1 VKKALLI
8 GVIVCTLAVGGIGAA
23 FAAGMSFSNV
33 GVLSL
38 GVTAV
43 PEVEADYIGFHLVS
57 AAGQPVTVDGVY
69 LSLDTDISGT
79 NAVSVSLRD
88 SNGNSLAWYAANDV
102 TWGNAAIQNLP
113 MTATGSTLP
122 TADQVYY
129 VKVTVATNSNYNLPF
144 P

>member
-1 VKKALLI
+1 VKKIFLI
-8 GVIVCTLAVGGIGAA
+8 GLIVCVLAVSGIGAA
-23 FAAGMSFSNV
+23 YAAGMTFGSV
-33 GVLSL
+33 GILSL
-38 GVTAV
+38 GTTPVTT
-43 PEVEADYIGFHLVS
+43 VEADYVGFHLVS

-69 LSLDTDISGT
+69 LSLDTTIGGT

-88 SNGNSLAWYAANDV
+88 VGGNSLAWYAANNV
-102 TWGNAAIQNLP
+102 SWSEAAIQNLALTP
-113 MTATGSTLP
+113 TGSTLP